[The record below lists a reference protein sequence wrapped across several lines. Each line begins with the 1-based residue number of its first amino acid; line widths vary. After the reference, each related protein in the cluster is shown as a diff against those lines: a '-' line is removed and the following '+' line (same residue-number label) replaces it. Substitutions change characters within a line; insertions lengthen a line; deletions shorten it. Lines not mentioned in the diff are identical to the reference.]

1 MIKKRVALIILL
13 ISCFSSVFS
22 SEKYIKNLRV
32 NYEVNPLGIE
42 ETPVFSWEM
51 ESMTYNASQTAYRIV
66 VSDNKDNLNKGVY
79 VFDSGKI
86 KSGSSVCIPYQ
97 GNELKPCTRYFWRVT
112 VWDENNNSFVSADEA
127 WFETALLDSGWNNAL
142 WIGSEKQLCQNIRVR
157 QIFIMTLLLKKEA
170 IMPLSCLATE
180 VKTIMSI

>member
-97 GNELKPCTRYFWRVT
+97 GNEL
-112 VWDENNNSFVSADEA
+112 
-127 WFETALLDSGWNNAL
+127 
-142 WIGSEKQLCQNIRVR
+142 
-157 QIFIMTLLLKKEA
+157 
-170 IMPLSCLATE
+170 
-180 VKTIMSI
+180 